1 MLLSLYFLVSQLLQK
16 WGEED
21 FLAYVDRYCIL
32 GSILYIEMDVTQLFY
47 FELFQNDVKNT
58 RYKVYYLTHQIC
70 SIPSSSFNI
79 FIKIQNR
86 FL

>member
-1 MLLSLYFLVSQLLQK
+1 MLLSLSFYFLVSQLLQH

-58 RYKVYYLTHQIC
+58 RYKVYYLTNQTNMLYSLIKFQHFHQDT
-70 SIPSSSFNI
+70 
-79 FIKIQNR
+79 K
-86 FL
+86 